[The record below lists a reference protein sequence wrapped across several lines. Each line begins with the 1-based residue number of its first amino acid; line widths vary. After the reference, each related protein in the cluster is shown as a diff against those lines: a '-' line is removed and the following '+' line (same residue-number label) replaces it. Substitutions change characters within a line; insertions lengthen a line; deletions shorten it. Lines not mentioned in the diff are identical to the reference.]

1 MRYILIIIFLAPF
14 FIHAQDLNYYNKG
27 LAYSYLQGSVNKV
40 SEIATLNTTRNSAS
54 KNFDMT
60 VADSTFNFAI
70 IWKGFI
76 NLTVEGKYTFYTS
89 SDDGSQLFIDSM
101 LIVDNDGLH
110 LMRERSAARVFTAGL
125 HLIEL
130 KYFNKLGGK
139 GLSVSYA
146 GPNFLKQQI
155 PDSVL
160 FVKDTALVYSITS
173 FLVTDTAKNEFGVLT
188 GSKYSFSIDGYEVW
202 KLSENKTYMEVIDKL
217 DLQKNK
223 LPKNYRVWIGK

>member
-1 MRYILIIIFLAPF
+1 MRYILFIIFLAPF

-27 LAYSYLQGSVNKV
+27 LAYSYLQGTVSKV
-40 SEIATLNTTRNSAS
+40 SEIANLNTTRNSTS
-54 KNFDMT
+54 KNFDIT
-60 VADSTFNFAI
+60 VADSAFNFAI
-70 IWKGFI
+70 VWKGFI
-76 NLTVEGKYTFYTS
+76 NLRAEGKYTFYTT

-110 LMRERSAARVFTAGL
+110 LMRERSSARVLTAGL

-139 GLSVSYA
+139 GLLVSYA
-146 GPNFLKQQI
+146 GPNILKQAI

-160 FVKDTALVYSITS
+160 FVKDTALVYSLTS
-173 FLVTDTAKNEFGVLT
+173 FLVTDTAKNEFGILT
-188 GSKYSFSIDGYEVW
+188 GSKYSFGVDGYEVW
-202 KLSENKTYMEVIDKL
+202 KLGENKTYMEVIDRL